1 MSEVNKSKVEQHRV
15 RGRNVFDVVNQL
27 MTQYNSSNG
36 WAVTKVIP
44 NLLSFEVIVER
55 SVEQATDKVEAK
67 AKDEAETVTEKDVL
81 VEKKAPAKPTAAKTT
96 KKSTTSADKLSEAT
110 KL

>member
-27 MTQYNSSNG
+27 VTQYNSSNG

-44 NLLSFEVIVER
+44 NLLSFDVIVER
-55 SVEQATDKVEAK
+55 SVEQANDKVEAK
-67 AKDEAETVTEKDVL
+67 DEDEDEAEVVTDKDVL
-81 VEKKAPAKPTAAKTT
+81 VEKKAPAKPAAAKAAKT
-96 KKSTTSADKLSEAT
+96 ANR
-110 KL
+110 